1 MASGNGSTL
10 PTAYAFFCFVSLV
23 SHSLAVCPSQC
34 PCCVPCSGALPC
46 PCLHVSNVSMFHH
59 SSPTCWLAP
68 WKAKPRKSK
77 PAAPGGR
84 MIARRVSHHMG
95 SQSPLVSFPPG
106 YCPRTK
112 VSSRYAPMARLL
124 GLIFSCIIHIL
135 TIPLRILILR
145 ASPLLLVFL
154 SP

>member
-1 MASGNGSTL
+1 MVPPYPRLMLFFALSPLSPTL
-10 PTAYAFFCFVSLV
+10 LLFVPHSVHAVFRVPVPFPVHV
-23 SHSLAVCPSQC
+23 SMSPMSPCSITHRQPAGWLPGRPSLANQSL
-34 PCCVPCSGALPC
+34 LP
-46 PCLHVSNVSMFHH
+46 PE
-59 SSPTCWLAP
+59 
-68 WKAKPRKSK
+68 
-77 PAAPGGR
+77 GR

-124 GLIFSCIIHIL
+124 GLNFSCIIHIL